1 MITCVSGKKIK
12 PPYYFDINSVLT
24 KSMII
29 FCWWMMVK
37 MMMVTEK
44 LPKIYERYSA
54 ISFLEKTPTSPISVV
69 KNCLRPYSAPLR

>member
-1 MITCVSGKKIK
+1 
-12 PPYYFDINSVLT
+12 
-24 KSMII
+24 
-29 FCWWMMVK
+29 